1 MKLTSSE
8 VDHFSSWLPASTQTR
23 TVDPGAL
30 LYATQQMPGQ
40 LLLVVSGEVRL
51 IDRRATFGSQT
62 LHKEQGPVLLG
73 LSWLLGGVYQEEAR
87 AASRCSVLQI
97 PLNLLSQDAWSWLRA
112 CLQRSLEPA
121 EWPTV
126 QAVLNQQLDGQ
137 VPLFDRGADLATA
150 LHFLAADQ
158 QSVAGVIQEL
168 ADDAPIL
175 YLDIERDGFHY
186 GQLITAGVARLFFSE
201 PPWPRL
207 LLIPSSASTPTTTER
222 VSAARQPSESIPFTA
237 ELLPDAGASAEQSHG
252 FRLVRGRDR
261 SEAFAACLTMLVVH
275 FQLPTRRDTI
285 QRAAALLDH
294 DKIRWS
300 QRLLSILDDMGLAVR
315 TVRIRADRPTRLPF
329 PCVWID
335 PDGLSCLVVSA
346 TARQVL
352 VLNPLRGLERLS
364 EHEATERF
372 EAVPEVIAVD
382 VGLHTPKKRFGLHW
396 LMPYVQRYRLQLVEV
411 FTASFLN
418 QLFALATPL
427 LFQQIIDRVI
437 SKGAADALT
446 PLVVLMLL
454 FVGLETIFG
463 GLRTFQFVEVS
474 NRIDIGVG
482 SAIVSRLLR
491 INARFFDKRP
501 VGELSSRLSEM
512 DNIRRFLT
520 GTALTVV
527 LDAAFSLLY
536 FGVMLFY
543 SPLLTL
549 VIVLTLPPL
558 LLVTVGISPITQRL
572 IRRRA
577 EAASRTQSLLV
588 EILGGI
594 QTVKLQNAELTARR
608 QWEDR
613 HLDSINQGFKAVLAN
628 TMSSNALQVI
638 SKVSSILVI
647 GIGAWLVLR
656 NELTLGELIAF
667 RIISGYVT
675 QPMMRLASTWQSFQ
689 EMSLSLERVG
699 DVVNQSLEVDE
710 NEEGNIA
717 IPPLRG
723 GVCFESVGFSYSST
737 APPALS
743 SVDLDVQA
751 GQFVGFVGQ
760 SGCGK
765 SSMLKMVPR
774 LYRPSSG
781 RILIDGY
788 DIAKVDLYSLR
799 SQIGFVPQDCML
811 FEGTVFSNIA
821 LGDPQVE
828 SDRVVEVARLACAH
842 EFIMGLPYGYSTP
855 VGEKGAGLS
864 GGQRQRI
871 ALARMLLEDPGLVI
885 LDEATSALDVDTERQ
900 VVENLR
906 RHFSAKTLLMIT
918 HRLST
923 LIDADQIVV
932 MHAGRVDAVG
942 DHADLMA
949 QRGRY
954 YALYQSQ
961 FGGQA

>member
-1 MKLTSSE
+1 MKLSPAQAQQ
-8 VDHFSSWLPASTQTR
+8 FSGWLPESSLLTTAE
-23 TVDPGAL
+23 PGGL
-30 LYATQQMPGQ
+30 LYASASMRDQLVLVESGQ
-40 LLLVVSGEVRL
+40 IRL
-51 IDRRATFGSQT
+51 IDPGGTFGSQT
-62 LHKEQGPVLLG
+62 LCKQDSPVLLG
-73 LSWLLGGVYQEEAR
+73 LSCLVDGAYQEEAR
-87 AASRCSVLQI
+87 AASLCQVRSVELSLLAPEAVSWMRQILQAQI
-97 PLNLLSQDAWSWLRA
+97 D
-112 CLQRSLEPA
+112 PA
-121 EWPTV
+121 EWPSIQLALH
-126 QAVLNQQLDGQ
+126 QALGEASLRFASGSE
-137 VPLFDRGADLATA
+137 LATA
-150 LHFLAADQ
+150 ITLLPAESLAAASSQ
-158 QSVAGVIQEL
+158 P
-168 ADDAPIL
+168 DDAAL
-175 YLDIERDGFHY
+175 LFLDQDRDGFHY
-186 GQLITAGVARLFFSE
+186 GQLITAGVARSFFAAQ
-201 PPWPRL
+201 PWPRL
-207 LLIPSSASTPTTTER
+207 ASCPFRDFPAAEEPGPAPEQPAPIPITL
-222 VSAARQPSESIPFTA
+222 
-237 ELLPDAGASAEQSHG
+237 ELLPEQEAATDQAQG
-252 FRLVRGRDR
+252 FRLIRGRNRFD
-261 SEAFAACLTMLVVH
+261 AFTACITMLVVH

-285 QRAAALLDH
+285 RRAAALLDH
-294 DKIRWS
+294 DNIRWGV
-300 QRLLSILDDMGLAVR
+300 RLLSILDDLGLAVR
-315 TVRIRADRPTRLPF
+315 SVRIRPDRPLRLPF
-329 PCVWID
+329 PCLWID
-335 PDGLSCLVVSA
+335 SNGACSLLVKA
-346 TARQVL
+346 TARHL
-352 VLNPLRGLERLS
+352 VILNPLQGMERLS
-364 EHEATERF
+364 EREAYERF
-372 EAVPEVIAVD
+372 TAVPEVIAVD
-382 VGLHTPKKRFGLHW
+382 IGLHTPRKRFGLFW
-396 LMPYVQRYRLQLVEV
+396 LMPYVKRYRLQLVEV
-411 FTASFLN
+411 FAASFLN

-437 SKGAADALT
+437 SKGAADALA

-454 FVGLETIFG
+454 FVALETIFG
-463 GLRTFQFVEVS
+463 SLRTFQFVEVS
-474 NRIDIGVG
+474 NRIDVGVG

-501 VGELSSRLSEM
+501 VGELSSRLSEL

-536 FGVMLFY
+536 FAVMLFY

-558 LLVTVGISPITQRL
+558 LLVTVGISPLTQRL

-613 HLDSINQGFKAVLAN
+613 HLDSINQGFKAILAN
-628 TMSSNALQVI
+628 TTSSNALQLI

-675 QPMMRLASTWQSFQ
+675 QPMLRLASTWQSFQ

-699 DVVNQSLEVDE
+699 DVVNQPLEVGE
-710 NEEGNIA
+710 NEEGNIE
-717 IPPLRG
+717 IPGLRG
-723 GVCFESVGFSYSST
+723 GICFDAVGFSYSSA
-737 APPALS
+737 APPVLS
-743 SVDLDVQA
+743 SVSLDIKP
-751 GQFVGFVGQ
+751 GDFVGFVGQ

-765 SSMLKMVPR
+765 SSLLKMIPR

-781 RILIDGY
+781 RLLVDGY
-788 DIAKVDLYSLR
+788 DISKVDLYSLR

-821 LGDPQVE
+821 LSDPQVE
-828 SDRVVEVARLACAH
+828 SDRVVAMARLACAH

-871 ALARMLLEDPGLVI
+871 ALARMLLENPSLVI

-906 RHFSAKTLLMIT
+906 KHFADQTLLMIT

-923 LIDADQIVV
+923 LVDADRIVV
-932 MHAGRVDAVG
+932 LHAGRVDSVG
-942 DHADLMA
+942 SHADLMA

-961 FGGQA
+961 FGEQA